1 MALRIW
7 YTQPATEWEQALP
20 VGNGRLGAMYFAGPS
35 TDRLQLN
42 DNTLWSGGPQ
52 NADNPGARD
61 VQGQVRELIFANR
74 YGDAQNLMS
83 EHFVCKGPGSGMGV
97 GGKVAFGCYQ
107 TLGDVHL
114 EYEGVGNPSQYSR
127 ELDISQAVARC
138 QFTTDGVSHKRE
150 LFCSAVN
157 QVLVYRCQA
166 DRPGSLS
173 VRIALSRAEAATVTF
188 EALDLVMRG
197 EVTGSELRKG
207 TRFWTRLRVMHDG
220 GELVADGNAL
230 KLQGASSYTLLISAG
245 TDVVPYQPMKR
256 HAEFEAVGLDRL
268 NRAVKTPFSLLL
280 SEHIRDFQ
288 QLFNRFDIDL
298 GHTDGDALPTNER
311 LKRISKGL
319 PDPGFA
325 ALYMQYG
332 RYLLIS
338 SSRLGGLPA
347 NLQGLWSKDI
357 QTPWNGDYHLN
368 INVQMNYWHAEV
380 TNIHDCHEPMI
391 QLIASLVK
399 PGKLTAKKMYGA
411 RGWVAHV
418 VTNIWGFTS
427 PGEDI
432 RWGST
437 LNGAIWLCQHLWEHY
452 CYQPDEAFLK
462 WAYPIMKEAALFF
475 CDNLVRHPKYGW
487 MVTCP
492 SNSPENHFRSP
503 DGVDATICAGPYM
516 DTEII
521 TEHFGNCIAAAK
533 LLGKDA
539 AFRKQLNTLLT
550 KLPPLRTGS
559 EGQLLEWL
567 EEFPE
572 LEPTHRHTSH
582 LFALYPGTMID
593 PLMTPD
599 LATAAKVTMKRRGD
613 VSTGWS
619 MAWKSLFWARLGE
632 AQRAYELLSGLWRP
646 VFSTEADYSAGG
658 GSYSNMF
665 CAHPPFQIDGNFG
678 GAAAIAEM
686 LMQSHSGEIR
696 LLPALPNA
704 WPNGRVSGIRARGG
718 HELSLLWHNGEL
730 QRVDIRAGVAGDIKL
745 RWPKGV
751 QPRGQA
757 SDVTLGDGEMLLLG
771 MSAGQVVRLEFAK
784 KV

>member
-1 MALRIW
+1 MALKVW
-7 YTQPATEWEQALP
+7 YTQPAQQWEQALP
-20 VGNGRLGAMYFAGPS
+20 VGNGRLGAMHFAGTS
-35 TDRLQLN
+35 IDLLQLN
-42 DNTLWSGGPQ
+42 EHSLWSGGPQ
-52 NADNPGARD
+52 HADNPEARE
-61 VQGQVRELIFANR
+61 VQDKVRELIFANR
-74 YGDAQNLMS
+74 YGDAQKLMS

-97 GGKVAFGCYQ
+97 GAKVAFGCYQ
-107 TLGDVHL
+107 TLGDLNL
-114 EYEGVGNPSQYSR
+114 EFEGIRETSAYQR

-138 QFTTDGVSHKRE
+138 QFTADGVVHKRE
-150 LFCSAVN
+150 LFSSAVH
-157 QVLVYRCQA
+157 QVLVYRCQV
-166 DRPGSLS
+166 DRPGALS
-173 VRIALSRAEAATVTF
+173 VKIAMSRAEAVTVAV
-188 EALDLVMRG
+188 EALDIVMRG
-197 EVTGSELRKG
+197 EVTGSEMRQG
-207 TRFWTRLRVMHDG
+207 TQYWSRLRVLHDG
-220 GELVADGNAL
+220 GELSVEGTAL
-230 KLQGASSYTLLISAG
+230 KLQGATSFTLLVSAG

-256 HAEFEAVGLDRL
+256 NTEFVSTGLDRL
-268 NRAVKTPFSLLL
+268 NKAAKTPCSLML
-280 SEHIRDFQ
+280 SEHIHDYQ
-288 QLFNRFDIDL
+288 QLFNRFEIEL
-298 GHTDGDALPTNER
+298 GRSEGDHLPTDER
-311 LKRISKGL
+311 LKRVAKGQS
-319 PDPGFA
+319 DPGFA

-338 SSRLGGLPA
+338 SSRPGGLPA

-368 INVQMNYWHAEV
+368 INVQMNYWPAEV
-380 TNIHDCHEPMI
+380 TNIHDCHEPMM

-399 PGKLTAKKMYGA
+399 PGKVTAKQMYGA

-437 LNGAIWLCQHLWEHY
+437 LNGAVWLCQHLWEHY
-452 CYQPDEAFLK
+452 SYQPDEAFLK
-462 WAYPIMKEAALFF
+462 WAYPIMKEAAQFF

-521 TEHFGNCIAAAK
+521 TEHFRNCITAAEI
-533 LLGKDA
+533 LGKDT
-539 AFRKQLNTLLT
+539 AFRKQLSELIG

-593 PLMTPD
+593 PVLTPD
-599 LATAAKVTMKRRGD
+599 LAVAAKVTMKRRGD

-658 GSYSNMF
+658 GSYSNLF

-686 LMQSHSGEIR
+686 LLQSHNGEIR
-696 LLPALPNA
+696 LLPALPDA
-704 WPNGRVSGIRARGG
+704 WPNGRVSGIRARSG
-718 HELSLLWHNGEL
+718 HELSLQWQHGKL
-730 QRVDIRAGVAGDIKL
+730 QRVELRVGSAGDVKL
-745 RWPKGV
+745 RWPKGL
-751 QPRGQA
+751 QPRGQSA
-757 SDVTLGDGEMLLLG
+757 DAKPGEGEMLLSGL
-771 MSAGQVVRLEFAK
+771 SAGQMVKLEFS
-784 KV
+784 